1 MEIISSAVELLNIA
15 TDDTGGSEIIKACNE
30 V

>member
-1 MEIISSAVELLNIA
+1 MEFISSAVELLNIA
-15 TDDTGGSEIIKACNE
+15 TDDTAGSEIIKASNE